1 MRVAVIGSRG
11 LSVPDLAQCLPP
23 ETTAI
28 VSGGARGVDTSA
40 RQYAQQNG
48 LELIEFLPD
57 YRRYGRGAPLRRNDA
72 VVEAA
77 DYVVTFWDGFSHG
90 TTYVIKRCI
99 ALGKPYEIHICTK

>member
-11 LSVPDLAQCLPP
+11 LSVPDLAQYLPP

-77 DYVVTFWDGFSHG
+77 DYVVAFWDGSSHG